1 MKRTER
7 KFSSKKIP
15 EKSEN
20 VLFGNLDQIERQESR
35 SEMEV
40 LQMQKEMIEETACLD
55 AEDEDLIDT
64 LTAISVVAKRLAVK
78 LRNELSTEGERQD
91 GKNE

>member
-1 MKRTER
+1 
-7 KFSSKKIP
+7 
-15 EKSEN
+15 
-20 VLFGNLDQIERQESR
+20 
-35 SEMEV
+35 
-40 LQMQKEMIEETACLD
+40 MQKEMIDESACMN

-78 LRNELSTEGERQD
+78 LRNEMSTEGESQN